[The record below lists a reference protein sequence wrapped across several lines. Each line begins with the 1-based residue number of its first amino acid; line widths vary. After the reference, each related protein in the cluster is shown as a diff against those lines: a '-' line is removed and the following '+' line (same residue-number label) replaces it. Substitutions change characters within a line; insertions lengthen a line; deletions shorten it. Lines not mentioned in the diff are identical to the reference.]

1 MKFRIALLILILFSI
16 ITVPVISEEG
26 MLPLSE
32 LYKID
37 LKARGL
43 KINSQELY
51 NPDGVS
57 LVNGIINLSGCT
69 ASFVSKE
76 GLILT
81 NYHCAFRAVQG
92 VTTKDRDFM
101 KEGFSATDRKQEL
114 RAKGYTVRIIESYE
128 DVSKRVLK
136 VVKKGMS
143 YEKRAK
149 AVKKQIKKIILKV
162 EKKNPGKRAD
172 IAEMFIGKTYVLF
185 IYKYI
190 KDVRLV
196 YAPPRSVGEYG
207 GEEDNWMWP
216 RHTGDFAF
224 LRAYVSPEGNS
235 AEYSSENVPYKPSK
249 YLEINPMGVNAEDFV
264 FILGY
269 PGRTYRHRTSDFI
282 SYEENLRMPYTVK
295 LYGHV
300 ISVLEKLSL
309 ADRESAI
316 KLSPLIKG
324 LWNTKKNYTGKL
336 KGLKSLQIAGTRKEL
351 ENKLQNFIDSKPD
364 LKKKYGNVLKELNS
378 FYQEKETHFNYEF
391 FLRYLRRSSRLLQ
404 HAFIIYESSIERLK
418 KDPDRERAYMD
429 RNFKRTKLRIFMGLR
444 NYHETADKVLLK
456 NFLKKLET
464 IKDNKGDKI
473 RTIFSDPGD
482 KKITIDDFID
492 KIYKKTNLYKKDFI
506 EDLFKKSRQEL
517 EKSSDPF
524 IKIAKQL
531 YPYFMEQK
539 KIGDERKGKLDSLL
553 AQLIEA
559 KKIFLGKD
567 FIPDANGTFRL
578 SYGFVRG
585 YSPADGTY
593 SKPFTTISGIV
604 EKNQN
609 KDPFNA
615 PSKLIDLYNKKQ
627 YGNYKHSE
635 LGKVPVAMLY
645 NLDTTG
651 GNSGS
656 PVLDANGKLIGLNF
670 DRVYEATIN
679 DYAWDEKYSRSIG
692 VDIRFILWFVEHY
705 GEANHLIKEMMNK

>member
-1 MKFRIALLILILFSI
+1 MNFKSVLLMFLLFSI
-16 ITVPVISEEG
+16 LTVPMVSEEG

-32 LYKID
+32 LYKLD
-37 LKARGL
+37 LESRGL
-43 KINSQELY
+43 KISSTELY

-69 ASFVSKE
+69 ASFVSQN

-81 NYHCAFRAVQG
+81 NYHCAFRAIQG
-92 VTTKDRDFM
+92 ITTKSRDYM
-101 KEGFSATDRKQEL
+101 KEGFSASDFKQEMK
-114 RAKGYTVRIIESYE
+114 AKGYTVRIIESYK
-128 DVSKRVLK
+128 DVSKKVLK

-143 YEKRAK
+143 YEQRAK
-149 AVKKQIKKIILKV
+149 AVKKEIKKIILKV

-196 YAPPRSVGEYG
+196 YAPPRSIGEYG

-224 LRAYVSPEGNS
+224 LRAYVSPEGKF
-235 AEYSSENVPYKPSK
+235 AEYSPDNIPYKPAK
-249 YLEINPMGVNAEDFV
+249 YLEINPKGVNAEDFV

-295 LYGHV
+295 LYDHM

-309 ADRESAI
+309 EGRESAI
-316 KLSPLIKG
+316 KLSPLTKG
-324 LWNTKKNYTGKL
+324 LWNTKKNYQGKL
-336 KGLKSLQIAGTRKEL
+336 KGLKSLQIASSRKSM
-351 ENKLQNFIDSKPD
+351 ENNLQVFLDSKPE
-364 LKKKYGNVLKELNS
+364 LKKKYGNVLKELNM
-378 FYQEKETHFNYEF
+378 FYLEKEKHFEYEF
-391 FLRYLRRSSRLLQ
+391 FLRYLRRNSRLLQ
-404 HAFIIYESSIERLK
+404 NAFTIYESSIERLK
-418 KDPDRERAYMD
+418 KDPDRERVYMD
-429 RNFKRTKLRIFMGLR
+429 RNFRRTKLWIFLGLR
-444 NYHETADKVLLK
+444 NYHETAEKILLK
-456 NFLKKLET
+456 SFLQKLDNIQNKKAE
-464 IKDNKGDKI
+464 KI
-473 RTIFSDPGD
+473 RAIFSGSGS
-482 KKITIDDFID
+482 IDEIY
-492 KIYKKTNLYKKDFI
+492 KNTLIYKKDII
-506 EDLFKKSRQEL
+506 EDLFKKSRREL
-517 EKSSDPF
+517 EKLNDPF
-524 IKIAKQL
+524 MKIAKQL
-531 YPYFMEQK
+531 YPYFKEQK

-578 SYGFVRG
+578 SYGFIRG

-604 EKNQN
+604 EKNQK

-627 YGNYKHSE
+627 FGNYKYPA
-635 LGKVPVAMLY
+635 LGDVPVGMLY

-670 DRVYEATIN
+670 DRVFEATIN

-692 VDIRFILWFVEHY
+692 VDIRFILWFVEQY
-705 GEANHLIKEMMNK
+705 GEAHHLIKEMMDK